1 MSGIGMGGFGK
12 LPRPQEIRTCERETE
27 ASTGQGCGDPT
38 CPICMPSNPRDRGG
52 GKVGGGNGNPGRGG
66 MDMNEMARRLAASR
80 EASMG
85 AGWAGMFSRPFE
97 TSFSID
103 TTSIPFVTRNDAPSS
118 ELRRVIDKVNEA
130 YGNLGQRAAMDV
142 AVGFAVEAKLDR
154 NARQTVY
161 AVSRMPAGEDD
172 RFHMLCEARMG
183 GMIPMPPGDMGM
195 LRALLDKKRS
205 ELAARGVSEKD
216 QDKAIRQSLKDRG
229 FSSEQRDAFMAGPR
243 MLAPPASVD
252 PETATKAAARAERER
267 VARTEREA
275 KARAQ
280 QDEQRLRPKVEK
292 FFLKTAHAISWDDV
306 VGNEEARTALVEAIE
321 DPVRHKELYA
331 HYGKRPTKGVL
342 LYGPPGCG
350 KTMFGKA
357 AASVLATLHG
367 RSGGEHT
374 MLHIKGPEIQSP
386 YVGVTE
392 EVVRDVFAYASA
404 YKRLHGYPLV
414 VFIDEADAILPSRDG
429 NGTTRRALPW
439 EESNVATFLTEMDG
453 LEDSGALV
461 ILATNRPNSIDA
473 AILRDGRCD
482 RKIRVERPNRDAART
497 IVANCLRGAPLH
509 DTDADTLAEAMADA
523 VFSPACRLANLRH
536 AGGVTPLT
544 LGDITNGAMIAGLV
558 DRAKGIAFR
567 RDLAAGGAPS
577 GITTADAFEAVKAT
591 LKTNEGLAHADA
603 IREVGERHGWSEV
616 AVEKVTPKPTALAA

>member
-1 MSGIGMGGFGK
+1 MSGFEFGGFGK
-12 LPRPQEIRTCERETE
+12 LPRPQEVRTCERETE

-52 GKVGGGNGNPGRGG
+52 GKVGGPGGN
-66 MDMNEMARRLAASR
+66 EASR
-80 EASMG
+80 RDAMGMNDLARLYAESMG
-85 AGWAGMFSRPFE
+85 RPSFASE
-97 TSFSID
+97 TFFARPSF
-103 TTSIPFVTRNDAPSS
+103 TSSFIVDQSGTATARNDTPPS
-118 ELRRVIDKVNEA
+118 ELRRIIEQVNAA
-130 YGNLGQRAAMDV
+130 YERGRKTGMEV
-142 AVGFAVEAKLDR
+142 AVDLAVEARLDR
-154 NARQTVY
+154 GARQTVY
-161 AVSRMPAGEDD
+161 QVSRMPAGDD
-172 RFHMLCEARMG
+172 DKFHALCEARTK
-183 GMIPMPPGDMGM
+183 PTVTLPAGDMDM
-195 LRALLDKKRS
+195 LRSLMDQKRAN
-205 ELAARGVSEKD
+205 LAARGASPQD

-229 FSSEQRDAFMAGPR
+229 FTKEQRELFMAGPQ
-243 MLAPPASVD
+243 LVVPVD
-252 PETATKAAARAERER
+252 PTAVAKAAERAERER
-267 VARTEREA
+267 LERAEHEA

-280 QDEQRLRPKVEK
+280 LDEQRLRPKVEK
-292 FFLKTAHAISWDDV
+292 FFLKTKHAIAWDDV
-306 VGNEEARTALVEAIE
+306 IGNEDARTALVEAIE

-331 HYGKRPTKGVL
+331 HYGKKPTKGVL

-429 NGTTRRALPW
+429 NGQTRRALPW

-453 LEDSGALV
+453 LDDSGALV

-482 RKIRVERPNRDAART
+482 RKIRVERPSKEAACV
-497 IVANCLRGAPLH
+497 IVASNLRAAPLSG
-509 DTDADTLAEAMADA
+509 TDVDGLAQAIADA
-523 VFSPACRLANLRH
+523 VFSPACRLATLRH
-536 AGGVTPLT
+536 AGGTTPLT
-544 LGDITNGAMIAGLV
+544 LGDIVNGAMIAGLV
-558 DRAKGIAFR
+558 ERAKGIAFR
-567 RDLAAGGAPS
+567 RDLATGGAPS
-577 GITTADAFEAVKAT
+577 GITTADAYEAVMAV
-591 LKTNEGLAHADA
+591 LKSNEGLAHADA
-603 IREVGERHGWSEV
+603 IREIGERHGWSEV
-616 AVEKVTPKPTALAA
+616 SVEKVTPKPTAVAA